1 MAVAVLAIFILPDF
15 PSTTRWLT
23 PEERALALRR
33 MAEDVGVG
41 DQDETEG
48 ASASGGF
55 APSLVGASAGR

>member
-41 DQDETEG
+41 DQDETEAHG
-48 ASASGGF
+48 PLHGLWLAIADWR
-55 APSLVGASAGR
+55 VW